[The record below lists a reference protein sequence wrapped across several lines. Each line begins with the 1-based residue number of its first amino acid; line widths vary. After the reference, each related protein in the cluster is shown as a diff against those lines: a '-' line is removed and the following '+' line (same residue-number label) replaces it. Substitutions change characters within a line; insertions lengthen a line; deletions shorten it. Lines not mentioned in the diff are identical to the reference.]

1 MVIKLKRANSV
12 IGKDIAFLKIALC
25 SSEGILFL
33 VSKVL
38 TNIKALNIIKSDKAK
53 SKIYKLKNKETKKMK
68 LKGNEIKIE
77 YTKETKK
84 VTKRLKN
91 NNKVRKIMKNRKK

>member
-1 MVIKLKRANSV
+1 
-12 IGKDIAFLKIALC
+12 
-25 SSEGILFL
+25 
-33 VSKVL
+33 
-38 TNIKALNIIKSDKAK
+38 
-53 SKIYKLKNKETKKMK
+53 MK

-91 NNKVRKIMKNRKK
+91 NNKIRKKIKNRKK